1 MFEMFLYALETL
13 CIGLIIGGGVIMAA
27 CVRPFLLH
35 VLFNS
40 RNSEIV
46 STVEGISIK
55 AWNRYNR
62 YAFFSSLFLLLF
74 DAIRFFAGL
83 TYSFWHVGIMSII
96 VLAFVRKFAID
107 RQLSIRLQENSSAVV
122 GSEAQNAGHRQVEL
136 LSKIILFLA
145 IIAVIVPK

>member
-1 MFEMFLYALETL
+1 MFEMFLIALETL

-40 RNSEIV
+40 PNSEIV
-46 STVEGISIK
+46 STVEAISIK

-62 YAFFSSLFLLLF
+62 YAFFSSLFLLLL
-74 DAIRFFAGL
+74 DAIRFFVGF
-83 TYSFWHVGIMSII
+83 TYSLWHVGIMSII

-122 GSEAQNAGHRQVEL
+122 GSEDQNAGHRQVEL